1 MNSNNESKAE
11 DLRWIA
17 HHAVVVISIICAFL
31 IVWLSFEYPSEFRGV
46 ARTFAAVW
54 LVFGAVLFLRYR
66 KKSAVPKV

>member
-17 HHAVVVISIICAFL
+17 RHAVMVLSMLCAFFIL
-31 IVWLSFEYPSEFRGV
+31 WLSFEYPSEFRVV
-46 ARTFAAVW
+46 AETFAAVW

-66 KKSAVPKV
+66 KKSAVPKE